1 MDLQD
6 HPLEGKMVFS
16 EEEVQ
21 GVHLSQTSRK
31 TMGLALNSDIWGV
44 SMRGNCTVNK
54 LAERKH

>member
-21 GVHLSQTSRK
+21 GVHLSQTSQK
-31 TMGLALNSDIWGV
+31 TMGLSL
-44 SMRGNCTVNK
+44 RT
-54 LAERKH
+54 

>member
-31 TMGLALNSDIWGV
+31 TMGLAL
-44 SMRGNCTVNK
+44 RT
-54 LAERKH
+54 